1 MVFIMEVWK
10 PIPHAPQYLCS
21 NFGNVKSLRYQ
32 TILKGSKN
40 SCGYKRVQIGSS
52 KNKHFVHRL
61 VAECFLDAKDGTTVN
76 HKDGN
81 KDNNHVDNLEW
92 CTMKSNNNHAIQTGL
107 RIPVKGEKHRWISAG
122 EAIEDLGNKVKGLFL
137 VTAGDERHVKAFQR
151 PIHDPYSQPAP
162 TLTATNNSFDL
173 ISKDRKSEER
183 AYTFN
188 EYKRLG
194 SFPDDYQAKTDKIG
208 KYMIGMSVPPR
219 MTEQVAKAVI
229 GQWF

>member
-107 RIPVKGEKHRWISAG
+107 RIPVKGENHARSKLTESDAIVIIQLLEQGVNCTQIGRQFNLARKTISD
-122 EAIEDLGNKVKGLFL
+122 IKNKK
-137 VTAGDERHVKAFQR
+137 TWNH
-151 PIHDPYSQPAP
+151 
-162 TLTATNNSFDL
+162 LTRTHG
-173 ISKDRKSEER
+173 
-183 AYTFN
+183 TC
-188 EYKRLG
+188 
-194 SFPDDYQAKTDKIG
+194 QT
-208 KYMIGMSVPPR
+208 
-219 MTEQVAKAVI
+219 
-229 GQWF
+229 